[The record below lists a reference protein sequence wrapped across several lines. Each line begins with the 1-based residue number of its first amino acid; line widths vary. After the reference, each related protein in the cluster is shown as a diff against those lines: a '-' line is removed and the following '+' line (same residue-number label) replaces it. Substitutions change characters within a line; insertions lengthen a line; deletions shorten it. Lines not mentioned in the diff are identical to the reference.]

1 MQKLSVVALYTEGSL
16 FVRIKNSPES
26 GKVFF
31 ILLSADASFRHQ
43 FFILLQLV
51 AIPISVLYS
60 NIVIFVIYWLA
71 VDIFVLLYFIYKAV
85 QIFFAVIYLLINT
98 VLSLF
103 KARVIKYKVLAL
115 SVSYLSFFSIFY
127 ILPSLLNS

>member
-1 MQKLSVVALYTEGSL
+1 M

-51 AIPISVLYS
+51 AIPILVLYS

-71 VDIFVLLYFIYKAV
+71 VDIFVLLYFIYKTV
-85 QIFFAVIYLLINT
+85 QTSFAVIYSSINT

-103 KARVIKYKVLAL
+103 KARVIKYKILAL
-115 SVSYLSFFSIFY
+115 SAFYLSFFSTFY
-127 ILPSLLNS
+127 ILPSLLNSVIS